1 VLEPF
6 PAVEVQDQEEFREAQ
21 EAQIDQFINLI
32 YVLLALA
39 IGIALM
45 GIINTLLLSVLERT
59 RELGLLR
66 AVGMSR
72 KQMGR
77 MVRYESLIIA
87 VFGSLLGLVLG
98 VAFGV
103 AMVLALESEGITLAL
118 PIGTLVIFVVIAGIL
133 GWIAGSWPARRAA
146 HLDVLRAIEAQ

>member
-1 VLEPF
+1 
-6 PAVEVQDQEEFREAQ
+6 
-21 EAQIDQFINLI
+21 
-32 YVLLALA
+32 
-39 IGIALM
+39 
-45 GIINTLLLSVLERT
+45 
-59 RELGLLR
+59 
-66 AVGMSR
+66 
-72 KQMGR
+72 
-77 MVRYESLIIA
+77 